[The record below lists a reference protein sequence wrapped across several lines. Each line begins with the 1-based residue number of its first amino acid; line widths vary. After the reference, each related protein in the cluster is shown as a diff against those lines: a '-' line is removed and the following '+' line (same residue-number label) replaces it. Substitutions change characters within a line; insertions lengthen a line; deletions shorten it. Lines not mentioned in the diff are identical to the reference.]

1 MQTCD
6 VSSVRS
12 SNLNE
17 LPSFSRNDEY
27 EAAESMGFLSRVV
40 APLYFA
46 YDSTLL
52 NKPTALKKR
61 KKRKYIPLQFL
72 GFFGSCCCDIHT
84 QKPNTKLY
92 YFSFLVSSVCVL
104 YGFGNS

>member
-72 GFFGSCCCDIHT
+72 GFFGSCCCDT
-84 QKPNTKLY
+84 YSKTKHKTILLQFPCF
-92 YFSFLVSSVCVL
+92 FSLCK
-104 YGFGNS
+104 GFGNS